1 MCIECFIFIDN
12 IYSNYW
18 IFYTFKY
25 AIVLMSLAGLIDSQ
39 AITSYVLS
47 TMTNIKSQ
55 FLPYM
60 LLLATKT
67 VLQSSYMQNTCALI
81 SMLWK
86 ICKHFCCTFSAVL
99 INKQLISAPIFAFLS
114 FLTLVPLPTSFRK
127 PFKSYFSIISGKLH
141 QETHSD

>member
-1 MCIECFIFIDN
+1 
-12 IYSNYW
+12 
-18 IFYTFKY
+18 
-25 AIVLMSLAGLIDSQ
+25 MSLAGLIDSQ

-81 SMLWK
+81 SML
-86 ICKHFCCTFSAVL
+86 
-99 INKQLISAPIFAFLS
+99 
-114 FLTLVPLPTSFRK
+114 
-127 PFKSYFSIISGKLH
+127 
-141 QETHSD
+141 